1 MRISAKLRRFIWLF
15 ILFVWVALA
24 AIFLVPQLALKFS
37 RPTPLQVVDIASSNI
52 TNTNPSKKPISPS
65 PTEKSSSSKPPI
77 LVSGNAITPTTFT
90 NKTIDRNPI
99 KKVFPSDLISANVK
113 TQYGA
118 KGDGVTDD
126 TAAIQKAL
134 DDERDEEHDY
144 FGKPKALYFPAGT
157 YLISNTLNW
166 KGCCMNLQ
174 GQGAGISIIKLKDK
188 TKSFGDRNA
197 PKPVIQTIDGNMS
210 FRQNITD
217 LTVDTGKNN
226 PGAIGIDYISN
237 NFGSLWNV
245 LIRSGD
251 GQGKVG
257 LDMSRQWAGPC
268 LIKNVQI
275 NGFDYG
281 IVTKN
286 LEYGPTFEEITLQ
299 QQKVAGILND
309 GNTLA
314 IRKLQSK
321 NSVPV
326 IQNQAPAGMIIVI
339 DGNFQGGAAKASAI
353 ENNGYLYARNINTSG
368 YQSAIHHKET
378 IVPGTSV
385 SEYVSD
391 KIYNLFDSP
400 MRSLNLPIEETP
412 VFEDKNLAN
421 WMAFSPQWY
430 GETDSLQDALNSGKS
445 TIYFPFGTY
454 FSHDKKVFNVPASVQ
469 RIVGFSSIL
478 NGGGIVFR
486 VEQNSDKPLIIEQFG
501 YGVAVE
507 HASPRTVVIQ
517 HGGYEYKDF
526 PKSGKLF
533 LEDVGVSLRI
543 NYPHQVWARQL
554 NVETLDAAR
563 TKIENKGGTL
573 WILGLKTEGKGS
585 VINTTK
591 GGKTEVLGTLIYPVH
606 DFTAQEKQEAA
617 FISNNSS
624 QSLIYSV
631 SAYGEHKNYDIQV
644 EETRNG
650 VKRQLLSKDF
660 PGRMPLFV
668 GYK

>member
-1 MRISAKLRRFIWLF
+1 MRISAKLRKFIWLL
-15 ILFVWVALA
+15 ILFIWVALG
-24 AIFLVPQLALKFS
+24 AIFLVPQLALKFTEITLS
-37 RPTPLQVVDIASSNI
+37 RSADIASSNI
-52 TNTNPSKKPISPS
+52 PKTDSSVPSISASPGATTNSIKSTLVETTNTIKPIIFTS
-65 PTEKSSSSKPPI
+65 
-77 LVSGNAITPTTFT
+77 NA
-90 NKTIDRNPI
+90 IDRNPI
-99 KKVFPSDLISANVK
+99 QKVFPSDFISANVK

-134 DDERDEEHDY
+134 DDERDEEQDY

-157 YLISNTLNW
+157 YLISNTLTW
-166 KGCCMNLQ
+166 KGCCINLQ

-197 PKPVIQTIDGNMS
+197 PKPAIRTIDGNMS

-245 LIRSGD
+245 SIRSGD
-251 GQGKVG
+251 GRGKVG

-268 LIKNVQI
+268 LIKDVQI
-275 NGFDYG
+275 HGFDYG

-286 LEYGPTFEEITLQ
+286 LEYGPTFERITLQ

-314 IRKLQSK
+314 IRKLQSI

-326 IQNQAPAGMIIVI
+326 IQNQAQAGMIIVV
-339 DGNFQGGAAKASAI
+339 DGNFQGGAANISAI

-368 YQSAIHHKET
+368 YKSAIHHKENM
-378 IVPGTSV
+378 VPGTSI

-391 KIYNLFDSP
+391 KVYNLFDSP
-400 MRSLNLPIEETP
+400 KRSLNLLIEETP
-412 VFEDKNLAN
+412 TFEDKNLAN
-421 WMAFSPQWY
+421 WIAFSPQWY
-430 GETDSLQDALNSGKS
+430 GETDTLQDALNSGKS
-445 TIYFPFGTY
+445 TIYFPFGAY
-454 FSHDKKVFNVPASVQ
+454 FSHDKKVFNIPASVR
-469 RIVGFSSIL
+469 RIVGFSSVV

-501 YGVAVE
+501 YGVSVE
-507 HASPRTVVIQ
+507 HASPRTVVVK

-526 PKSGKLF
+526 PKSGKVF

-591 GGKTEVLGTLIYPVH
+591 GGITEVLGTLIYPVH
-606 DFTAQEKQEAA
+606 DFTAKEKQDAA

-631 SAYGEHKNYDIQV
+631 SAYGENKNYEIQV

-660 PGRMPLFV
+660 SGRMPLFV

>member
-1 MRISAKLRRFIWLF
+1 MRISANLRKLIWLL
-15 ILFVWVALA
+15 ILSVWVALGA
-24 AIFLVPQLALKFS
+24 VFILPQLALKFTGS
-37 RPTPLQVVDIASSNI
+37 TFSQPAVTASPNI
-52 TNTNPSKKPISPS
+52 TKIDPLAESISPS
-65 PTEKSSSSKPPI
+65 PVVATSPIKPAP
-77 LVSGNAITPTTFT
+77 VVTT
-90 NKTIDRNPI
+90 NPI
-99 KKVFPSDLISANVK
+99 QPVLVATIASKTPVKKVFPSGFIAADVK
-113 TQYGA
+113 TKYGA

-126 TAAIQKAL
+126 TAAIQAAL
-134 DDERDEEHDY
+134 DDDRSEDQDF

-157 YLISNTLNW
+157 YLISNTLTW

-174 GQGAGISIIKLKDK
+174 GQGAGVSIIKLKDRANG
-188 TKSFGDRNA
+188 FGDRNKS
-197 PKPVIQTIDGNMS
+197 KPVIQTIDGNMS

-226 PGAIGIDYISN
+226 PGASGIDYISN
-237 NFGSLWNV
+237 NYGSLWNV
-245 LIRSGD
+245 SIRSGD

-286 LEYGPTFEEITLQ
+286 LEYGPTFEQITLQ

-314 IRKLQSK
+314 IRQLQSI
-321 NSVPV
+321 NSVPA
-326 IQNQAPAGMIIVI
+326 IQNREQVGMIIVV
-339 DGNFQGGAAKASAI
+339 DSNFQGGAANVSAI
-353 ENNGYLYARNINTSG
+353 ENNGYLYARNVTASG
-368 YQSAIHHKET
+368 YHSAIRHK
-378 IVPGTSV
+378 GTVVAGASV
-385 SEYVSD
+385 TEYVSD
-391 KIYNLFDSP
+391 KIYKLFDSP
-400 MRSLNLPIEETP
+400 KRSLNLPIEETP
-412 VFEDKNLAN
+412 VFEDKNLDN
-421 WMAFSPQWY
+421 WTKFVPKWY
-430 GETDSLQDALNSGKS
+430 GDTEALQEALNSGKA
-445 TIYFPFGTY
+445 TVYFPFGAY
-454 FSHDKKVFNVPASVQ
+454 FSHDKKVIKVPASVR
-469 RIVGFSSIL
+469 RIVGFSSVI

-507 HASPRTVVIQ
+507 HASPRTVVIKN
-517 HGGYEYKDF
+517 GGYEYKDF

-533 LEDVGVSLRI
+533 LEDVGISLRI

-554 NVETLDAAR
+554 NVESLDAAR
-563 TKIENKGGTL
+563 IKIKNKGGTL
-573 WILGLKTEGKGS
+573 WILGLKTEGKGA
-585 VINTTK
+585 VINTTN
-591 GGKTEVLGTLIYPVH
+591 GGKTEVLGTLIYPV
-606 DFTAQEKQEAA
+606 QEFNAIEKKEAA

-631 SAYGEHKNYDIQV
+631 SAYEKIRNYDIQV

-650 VKRQLLSKDF
+650 VKRQLLTKDF
-660 PGRMPLFV
+660 SGRMPLFV

>member
-1 MRISAKLRRFIWLF
+1 MRISAKLRRFLWLLILTIW
-15 ILFVWVALA
+15 IALG
-24 AIFLVPQLALKFS
+24 AIFLLQKLTLKFS
-37 RPTPLQVVDIASSNI
+37 ETTLSRPAVMT
-52 TNTNPSKKPISPS
+52 SPS
-65 PTEKSSSSKPPI
+65 MTKIDSSANLVSPFPVTTTSSIKPTSIVSANTIKSSVFTSSKTE
-77 LVSGNAITPTTFT
+77 SS
-90 NKTIDRNPI
+90 PI
-99 KKVFPSDLISANVK
+99 KKVFPNNFILANVK
-113 TQYGA
+113 TKYGA
-118 KGDGVTDD
+118 KGDGITDD

-134 DDERDEEHDY
+134 DDERSEDKDY

-157 YLISNTLNW
+157 YMISDTLTW
-166 KGCCMNLQ
+166 KGCCMYLQ
-174 GQGAGISIIKLKDK
+174 GQGAGVSIIKLKDK
-188 TKSFGDRNA
+188 AKGFGDRDA
-197 PKPVIQTIDGNMS
+197 PKPAIRTIAGNMS
-210 FRQNITD
+210 FRQNVTD

-245 LIRSGD
+245 SIRSSD

-286 LEYGPTFEEITLQ
+286 LEYGPTFEQITLQ

-314 IRKLQSK
+314 IRKFQST
-321 NSVPV
+321 NSVPA
-326 IQNQAPAGMIIVI
+326 IQNQAQAGMIIVL
-339 DGNFQGGAAKASAI
+339 DSNFQSGAANVSAI

-368 YQSAIHHKET
+368 YQSAIRHKET

-385 SEYVSD
+385 GEYVSD

-400 MRSLNLPIEETP
+400 QRSLNLPIEETP
-412 VFEDKNLAN
+412 TFEDKNLSSWAS
-421 WMAFSPQWY
+421 FSPKWY
-430 GETDSLQDALNSGKS
+430 GDTYSLQEELNSGKA
-445 TIYFPFGTY
+445 TIYFPFGAY
-454 FSHDKKVFNVPASVQ
+454 FSHDRKVVKVPASVR
-469 RIVGFSSIL
+469 RIVGFSSVV

-486 VEQNSDKPLIIEQFG
+486 IEQNSDKPLIIEQFG
-501 YGVAVE
+501 YGVVVE

-533 LEDVGVSLRI
+533 LEDVGISLRI

-554 NVETLDAAR
+554 NVETLDSAR

-606 DFTAQEKQEAA
+606 DFTATEKKEAA

-631 SAYGEHKNYDIQV
+631 SAYGKNKNYDIQV

>member
-1 MRISAKLRRFIWLF
+1 L
-15 ILFVWVALA
+15 
-24 AIFLVPQLALKFS
+24 
-37 RPTPLQVVDIASSNI
+37 
-52 TNTNPSKKPISPS
+52 
-65 PTEKSSSSKPPI
+65 
-77 LVSGNAITPTTFT
+77 
-90 NKTIDRNPI
+90 
-99 KKVFPSDLISANVK
+99 ANVK
-113 TQYGA
+113 TKYGA
-118 KGDGVTDD
+118 KGDGITDD

-134 DDERDEEHDY
+134 DDERSEDKDY

-157 YLISNTLNW
+157 YMISDTLTW
-166 KGCCMNLQ
+166 KGCCMYLQ
-174 GQGAGISIIKLKDK
+174 GQGAGVSIIKLKDK
-188 TKSFGDRNA
+188 AKGFGDRDA
-197 PKPVIQTIDGNMS
+197 PKPAIRTIAGNMS
-210 FRQNITD
+210 FRQNVTD

-245 LIRSGD
+245 SIRSSD

-286 LEYGPTFEEITLQ
+286 LEYGPTFEQITLQ

-314 IRKLQSK
+314 IRKFQST
-321 NSVPV
+321 NSVPA
-326 IQNQAPAGMIIVI
+326 IQNQAQAGMIIVL
-339 DGNFQGGAAKASAI
+339 DSNFQSGAANVSAI

-368 YQSAIHHKET
+368 YQSAIRHKET

-385 SEYVSD
+385 GEYVSD

-400 MRSLNLPIEETP
+400 QRSLNLPIEETP
-412 VFEDKNLAN
+412 TFEDKNLSSWAS
-421 WMAFSPQWY
+421 FSPKWY
-430 GETDSLQDALNSGKS
+430 GDTYSLQEELNSGKA
-445 TIYFPFGTY
+445 TIYFPFGAY
-454 FSHDKKVFNVPASVQ
+454 FSHDRKVVKVPASVR
-469 RIVGFSSIL
+469 RIVGFSSVV

-486 VEQNSDKPLIIEQFG
+486 IEQNSDKPLIIEQFG
-501 YGVAVE
+501 YGVVVE

-533 LEDVGVSLRI
+533 LEDVGISLRI

-554 NVETLDAAR
+554 NVETLDSAR

-606 DFTAQEKQEAA
+606 DFTATEKKEAA

-631 SAYGEHKNYDIQV
+631 SAYGKNKNYDIQV